1 MNTKFLVFNSVF
13 FFHMLVLGT
22 FIGNSLCAIK
32 KSFAF
37 VTVQLFRYLIV
48 INPKSNSQTVNVSSN
63 KKKLKWSRVSTAII
77 KKYVNKLSP
86 LSQEQKSPLT
96 RNSLKKN
103 VEMSHCFFQ
112 LKHIAYGLTW
122 QLSRQPRSISLKSIL
137 LYFFGNF
144 FFSEKSTSSPKNYI
158 WSGDFCR

>member
-32 KSFAF
+32 KSFEF

-63 KKKLKWSRVSTAII
+63 KKKIEMKQS
-77 KKYVNKLSP
+77 VNGDY
-86 LSQEQKSPLT
+86 QKICKQVIAFEPRAEIT
-96 RNSLKKN
+96 IDTQFIKKN